1 MRKATILGGLAAA
14 GILIAAASAS
24 ATTINF
30 NDLTTAGTT
39 VQSVGQS
46 INESGFNFTE
56 QGAFGFAVFQTGES
70 RFPGATALFD
80 NTVGGLTTLSKIGG
94 GQFNLTSI
102 DLANLNFVGADSATF
117 TGLKNGQT
125 VATQTV
131 NFNSFQHL
139 TTEALT
145 GFTGVDAVQ
154 FVQNTQPFYQ
164 FDNLVVDD
172 TTPVPEPA
180 SLALFGV
187 GLGFGGIALR
197 RRRSRE
203 HPPSA

>member
-14 GILIAAASAS
+14 GILVAAGSAS
-24 ATTINF
+24 ATIINF

-39 VQSVGQS
+39 LQSVGHS

-56 QGAFGFAVFQTGES
+56 QGSNGFFVFQTGES

-80 NTVGGLTTLSKIGG
+80 NTIGGLTTLSKIGG
-94 GQFNLTSI
+94 GQFNLASI
-102 DLANLNFVGADSATF
+102 DLANLNFAGADSATF

-131 NFNSFQHL
+131 NFDSFQHL

-154 FVQNTQPFYQ
+154 FVQNTPFFQ

-172 TTPVPEPA
+172 AVAVPEPA

-187 GLGFGGIALR
+187 GLGFGGIVLR
-197 RRRSRE
+197 RRRSHE
-203 HPPSA
+203 HPASA